1 MPGTRRW
8 INTYLIKARQ
18 NLRQKSGKIPHQ
30 VLFSSDKLYQQLSKL
45 LYLCD
50 AFYKFFCLLIIWRI
64 VYGKL
69 LSTHYKCKENLRNR
83 FEIAHHLLF
92 SLLICS
98 ANICEFLY
106 NFCYG
111 QIFTLYSKYLWMW
124 INSFTTTIIVVLYK
138 TSYFFSVD
146 SVIPLLKYSKIQLLV
161 FHSSQVAPHRT
172 LTLHYWLQ
180 AHLRWK
186 FVALFF
192 LILMF

>member
-1 MPGTRRW
+1 MTYLKLFRNVWKKCRPNFFWKEIMPGTRRW
-8 INTYLIKARQ
+8 VNTYLIKARQ

-69 LSTHYKCKENLRNR
+69 LSTHYKCKENLHNR

-111 QIFTLYSKYLWMW
+111 QIFTFYSKYPLW
-124 INSFTTTIIVVLYK
+124 INSFHHNHNSCIIQNIL
-138 TSYFFSVD
+138 F
-146 SVIPLLKYSKIQLLV
+146 LLC
-161 FHSSQVAPHRT
+161 
-172 LTLHYWLQ
+172 W
-180 AHLRWK
+180 
-186 FVALFF
+186 
-192 LILMF
+192 